1 LWICLRLTAE
11 SVTSPP
17 STQIAYVSS
26 LFPFMHDF
34 RAKHVPALD
43 GLRGVAILLV
53 ITHHQLI
60 PFSLSGGFLGVDL
73 FFVLSGFLIT
83 TLLLTEFDATQT
95 ISLKKFYLRRA
106 LRLGP
111 ALLIYL
117 AASLVVTYFLHPD
130 ELSKEFRLVAL
141 ALAYVTNWRM
151 AFGWDLSLDP
161 TAIIWSLSIE
171 EQFYLVWPILLL
183 ICLALGFKRHHLAI
197 GLGVVIGAIM
207 LHRYQLWAGGA
218 ELNRLY
224 YGTDTRADAPLMGC
238 LLAMIPVLSWTTTKR
253 RVLNFSAVAAVCILA
268 YLISTMEFTD
278 IVLYQFAYTGI
289 AALSGLLVWT
299 AATQKSFLVNLFEW
313 QPLRWFGKIS
323 YALYLWHWLL
333 LKSTTFYFWVGE
345 TWDPWARFVAA
356 LLVSSVSFYFIERPF
371 NRLKTR
377 FAFDDTDRTT
387 AWSPTNRPG
396 LSWPELQPEQ
406 ALKSRRNPTGVMIQ
420 PTEQNI

>member
-1 LWICLRLTAE
+1 
-11 SVTSPP
+11 
-17 STQIAYVSS
+17 
-26 LFPFMHDF
+26 MHGF

-83 TLLLTEFDATQT
+83 TLLLKEFDATST
-95 ISLKKFYLRRA
+95 ISLKNFYVRRA

-111 ALLIYL
+111 ALLVYLL
-117 AASLVVTYFLHPD
+117 AALVVTYFRQPEDL
-130 ELSKEFRLVAL
+130 LREFRLVGL

-171 EQFYLVWPILLL
+171 EQFYLVWPMVLLM
-183 ICLALGFKRHHLAI
+183 CLALRLKRHHLAI
-197 GLGVVIGAIM
+197 GLTLLICAIM
-207 LHRYQLWAGGA
+207 LHRYQLWSEGA

-238 LLAMIPVLSWTTTKR
+238 LFAMIPLRTWSIAAQ
-253 RVLNFSAVAAVCILA
+253 RVLKFTTVAAACVLG
-268 YLISTMEFTD
+268 YMISTTEFTD
-278 IVLYQFAYTGI
+278 TIIYQFGYTGI
-289 AALSGLLVWT
+289 AAASALLVWT
-299 AATQKSFLVNLFEW
+299 ATTQRSLLVTVFEW

-323 YALYLWHWLL
+323 YALYLWHWLIL
-333 LKSTTFYFWVGE
+333 RNTTFYFWVGE
-345 TWDPWARFVAA
+345 TWDPWARFASAILISA
-356 LLVSSVSFYFIERPF
+356 LSFYLIERPF

-377 FAFDDTDRTT
+377 FAFDSVTGSNLDRRFGRRGVQGT
-387 AWSPTNRPG
+387 APAT
-396 LSWPELQPEQ
+396 Q
-406 ALKSRRNPTGVMIQ
+406 RNPSGVIIQ

>member
-1 LWICLRLTAE
+1 
-11 SVTSPP
+11 
-17 STQIAYVSS
+17 
-26 LFPFMHDF
+26 MHDF

-83 TLLLTEFDATQT
+83 TLLLKEFDATTT

-111 ALLIYL
+111 ALLVYL
-117 AASLVVTYFLHPD
+117 IASLAVTYLLHPD
-130 ELSKEFRLVAL
+130 DLSRQFRLVGM

-151 AFGWDLSLDP
+151 AFGWDMSLDP

-171 EQFYLVWPILLL
+171 EQFYLAWPLVLLMCLAFRLKRRHIAIGLTLL
-183 ICLALGFKRHHLAI
+183 ICT
-197 GLGVVIGAIM
+197 IM
-207 LHRYQLWAGGA
+207 FHRYQLWSEGV

-238 LLAMIPVLSWTTTKR
+238 LFAMIPLRTWSPAAQ
-253 RVLNFSAVAAVCILA
+253 RVLKFTTVAAACVLG
-268 YLISTMEFTD
+268 YLISTTEFTD
-278 IVLYQFAYTGI
+278 QFIYQFGYTGV
-289 AALSGLLVWT
+289 AAASALLVWT
-299 AATQKSFLVNLFEW
+299 ATTQRSLLVTLFEW
-313 QPLRWFGKIS
+313 QPLMWFGKIS
-323 YALYLWHWLL
+323 YALYLWHWLIL
-333 LKSTTFYFWVGE
+333 RNTTFYYWVGE

-356 LLVSSVSFYFIERPF
+356 IVISALSFYLIERPF
-371 NRLKTR
+371 NKLKTR
-377 FAFDDTDRTT
+377 FAFDSASGSSRDRRLGGSGLQKEK
-387 AWSPTNRPG
+387 APTSQRTPG
-396 LSWPELQPEQ
+396 
-406 ALKSRRNPTGVMIQ
+406 VIIQ